1 MEKQQNEKKLN
12 EEETEK
18 LALKEEHPKKV
29 NEEDNLDT
37 LPEKREEHP
46 KKVNEEDNLD
56 TLPEKREEHPK
67 KVNEEDNLDT
77 LPEKREEDIVF
88 KKVNVEKNK
97 EKEEDHNFSSNYAD
111 HKIDLLSI
119 ENKDF
124 PKKQKKVKDSLH
136 LLKENRDRDFGRSKR
151 GHVRNKKQGRETGTR
166 RIKIRKNNYES
177 NDINNYNI
185 KTISKK
191 SRRKEAERQ

>member
-18 LALKEEHPKKV
+18 LALTEEHPK
-29 NEEDNLDT
+29 
-37 LPEKREEHP
+37 
-46 KKVNEEDNLD
+46 
-56 TLPEKREEHPK
+56 K

-111 HKIDLLSI
+111 HKIDLLSV